1 MKVFGVNG
9 LDLGYGDLPYNRRK
23 FVQFCL
29 AETTDE
35 IPLWPMFPV
44 RLATLVRY
52 AWWLQYHGIRGGMAT
67 IKNYVSGVTE
77 WCQSLGHPDPRLS
90 EPWVYQRFRK
100 EAPKHLEVC
109 EGSRAKFEIQPGH
122 MREMARDFDLSN
134 MDDLEDAVM
143 YSVLY
148 YSTIRAGH
156 VTPASAS
163 KKDVQHLL
171 KFSNIAFEPSFE
183 EPETVVL
190 VLDSTKTRDQNK
202 KDAWWTAMGR
212 CEVAAL
218 CPVRLLKLWYTRV
231 YSGDPE
237 QYVFARTAGA
247 LPRRRAS
254 FVRRLRLRLTAVAP
268 RLGLD
273 SSEFDAT
280 NWSSIS
286 FRKGGLS
293 ALAPHVQPHELAQH
307 ADHASVETTRKY
319 YLSQTVEHRA
329 ANTALMARAIIGGG
343 GLPPVRVE
351 AVWSS
356 DVVDGTHSAGPPWQ
370 SVYGEN

>member
-1 MKVFGVNG
+1 M
-9 LDLGYGDLPYNRRK
+9 
-23 FVQFCL
+23 
-29 AETTDE
+29 
-35 IPLWPMFPV
+35 
-44 RLATLVRY
+44 
-52 AWWLQYHGIRGGMAT
+52 
-67 IKNYVSGVTE
+67 
-77 WCQSLGHPDPRLS
+77 
-90 EPWVYQRFRK
+90 
-100 EAPKHLEVC
+100 
-109 EGSRAKFEIQPGH
+109 
-122 MREMARDFDLSN
+122 
-134 MDDLEDAVM
+134 
-143 YSVLY
+143 
-148 YSTIRAGH
+148 
-156 VTPASAS
+156 
-163 KKDVQHLL
+163 
-171 KFSNIAFEPSFE
+171 
-183 EPETVVL
+183 
-190 VLDSTKTRDQNK
+190 
-202 KDAWWTAMGR
+202 
-212 CEVAAL
+212 
-218 CPVRLLKLWYTRV
+218 
-231 YSGDPE
+231 
-237 QYVFARTAGA
+237 
-247 LPRRRAS
+247 
-254 FVRRLRLRLTAVAP
+254 RLRLTAVAP